1 MRTDTATMQRVV
13 YTYRISSGSPGGGPG
28 PLMRIIGGVLSLAA
42 LALAAF
48 FGFFIFIAVAAV
60 VLIAG
65 SIFALRVWM
74 LKRRIERELNQQ
86 ARAPRPGPTPASPPR
101 GDYID
106 VDYTEK

>member
-1 MRTDTATMQRVV
+1 M
-13 YTYRISSGSPGGGPG
+13 
-28 PLMRIIGGVLSLAA
+28 MRIIGGLLSLAV

-60 VLIAG
+60 VLIFG
-65 SIFALRVWM
+65 SIFALRVWL

-86 ARAPRPGPTPASPPR
+86 ARASRSGPSSTPPPR

-106 VDYTEK
+106 VDFTEK